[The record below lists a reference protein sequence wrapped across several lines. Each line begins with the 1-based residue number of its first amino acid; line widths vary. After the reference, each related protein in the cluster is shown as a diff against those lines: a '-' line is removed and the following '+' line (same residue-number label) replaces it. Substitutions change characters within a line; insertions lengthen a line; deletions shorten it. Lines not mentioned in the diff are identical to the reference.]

1 MLLSNWILSE
11 YQFLITLPGNG
22 TSKVTVRLILNRTT
36 RTGSFRLCNH
46 LSSLLADSSF
56 VRAQIARRW
65 QPSVQYSIRGTSD
78 GRVLV
83 GGVDQPR
90 RLTRLINHA
99 SFFFL
104 SFLFFY
110 GNQERRLRGSTK
122 SRSRRWPF
130 LARIP
135 SGAVVR
141 SPAVSTRDAL
151 VTRKNRRGWR
161 LTGPSTLSTRERR
174 WKIHRGEKSHGAK
187 GRIQR
192 FQRGEIAKGRARWPE
207 EKKSYSIEEPVLG
220 RSTRPPIPLRKV
232 NASKRRE
239 DTIDPRDPL
248 SKYRETARKKRPV
261 HTWTTTRWICTGFDG
276 GPRDT
281 DLLPLPL
288 AAFAL
293 SSLPL
298 LLRLAARVLLLHAG
312 NPNLFSVPRR
322 PAHVGVYATRLSLWI
337 GEDLSWDPMLPF
349 FLAPFL
355 L

>member
-1 MLLSNWILSE
+1 ML
-11 YQFLITLPGNG
+11 
-22 TSKVTVRLILNRTT
+22 V
-36 RTGSFRLCNH
+36 
-46 LSSLLADSSF
+46 
-56 VRAQIARRW
+56 
-65 QPSVQYSIRGTSD
+65 
-78 GRVLV
+78 
-83 GGVDQPR
+83 
-90 RLTRLINHA
+90 

-104 SFLFFY
+104 SFFFY

-248 SKYRETARKKRPV
+248 SKYRETARKKRPSAYV
-261 HTWTTTRWICTGFDG
+261 DHDEVNMYRLRRRPERHWLATITISRLCPLLSSSSSSSRGSRPPPSCGKPESLLRTSSTGARGCIRDSLVSLDRRGSVVGSDAPVF
-276 GPRDT
+276 PR
-281 DLLPLPL
+281 PLP
-288 AAFAL
+288 AL
-293 SSLPL
+293 KA
-298 LLRLAARVLLLHAG
+298 LRT
-312 NPNLFSVPRR
+312 P
-322 PAHVGVYATRLSLWI
+322 
-337 GEDLSWDPMLPF
+337 
-349 FLAPFL
+349 
-355 L
+355 

>member
-1 MLLSNWILSE
+1 ML
-11 YQFLITLPGNG
+11 
-22 TSKVTVRLILNRTT
+22 V
-36 RTGSFRLCNH
+36 
-46 LSSLLADSSF
+46 
-56 VRAQIARRW
+56 
-65 QPSVQYSIRGTSD
+65 
-78 GRVLV
+78 
-83 GGVDQPR
+83 
-90 RLTRLINHA
+90 

-104 SFLFFY
+104 SFFFTATKK
-110 GNQERRLRGSTK
+110 GGCADLRNLVPGGGRFLRAFPRGPSCDLQRCPRETLLLRVKIDEDGDSQGRRHFQPGSADERFIGARRATAPKVGSRGSNGE
-122 SRSRRWPF
+122 RSRKGELADRKRKRATRSKNPSSVDRRDRRFLFERWT
-130 LARIP
+130 LP
-135 SGAVVR
+135 SGERTR
-141 SPAVSTRDAL
+141 SIL
-151 VTRKNRRGWR
+151 E
-161 LTGPSTLSTRERR
+161 TLFRN
-174 WKIHRGEKSHGAK
+174 
-187 GRIQR
+187 
-192 FQRGEIAKGRARWPE
+192 IAKPRG
-207 EKKSYSIEEPVLG
+207 KSD
-220 RSTRPPIPLRKV
+220 R
-232 NASKRRE
+232 
-239 DTIDPRDPL
+239 
-248 SKYRETARKKRPV
+248 V